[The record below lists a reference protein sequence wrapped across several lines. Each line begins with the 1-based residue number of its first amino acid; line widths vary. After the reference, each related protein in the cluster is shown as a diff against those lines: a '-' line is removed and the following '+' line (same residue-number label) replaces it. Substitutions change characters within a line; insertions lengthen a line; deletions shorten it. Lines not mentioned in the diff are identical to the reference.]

1 MNNLTALDLLA
12 ANAGPAPE
20 WFTPTLS
27 QANLEEIRKKQEIIG
42 AEIGWNPSVSQISR
56 NTIGWGIKANVENR
70 ERQLQW
76 PYYYANEVLARKPI
90 VLPADMVE

>member
-20 WFTPTLS
+20 WFTP
-27 QANLEEIRKKQEIIG
+27 
-42 AEIGWNPSVSQISR
+42 QISLSHMYEIQKLQK
-56 NTIGWGIKANVENR
+56 NKLDELNLNSSFPINLTDFGIAIKEKIENR

>member
-1 MNNLTALDLLA
+1 MNNLTVLDLLA
-12 ANAGPAPE
+12 ANAGPAPD

-42 AEIGWNPSVSQISR
+42 VEIGWKQSIGPITQTN
-56 NTIGWGIKANVENR
+56 IGWGIRADVENR

>member
-12 ANAGPAPE
+12 ANAGPAPD
-20 WFTPTLS
+20 WFKPKLS
-27 QANLEEIRKKQEIIG
+27 QANLEEIRTRLEIIG
-42 AEIGWNPSVSQISR
+42 SDRIACNF
-56 NTIGWGIKANVENR
+56 GWGIQEDVENR

-90 VLPADMVE
+90 VLPADMVK